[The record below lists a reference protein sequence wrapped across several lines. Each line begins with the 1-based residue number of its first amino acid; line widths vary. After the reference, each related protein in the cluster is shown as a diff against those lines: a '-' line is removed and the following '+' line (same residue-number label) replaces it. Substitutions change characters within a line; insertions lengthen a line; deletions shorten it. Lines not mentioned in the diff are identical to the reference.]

1 MVERCMHGPAASYK
15 NPVYGIELWGLFGTH

>member
-15 NPVYGIELWGLFGTH
+15 NPLYEIELRSLFRTH